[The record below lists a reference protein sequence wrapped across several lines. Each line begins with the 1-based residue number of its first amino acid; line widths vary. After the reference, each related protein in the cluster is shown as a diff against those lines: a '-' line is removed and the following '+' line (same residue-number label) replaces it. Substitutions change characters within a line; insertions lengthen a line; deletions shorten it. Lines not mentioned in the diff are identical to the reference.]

1 MPMAMAGCFLDL
13 FFFQLNRG
21 RGLWKGSWLGTCD
34 VSIRR
39 SEKTLDGSWKRNGIG
54 IEMVARIEELERE
67 RERERRIGSRL
78 LMVVSV
84 GVVIPIKRNK

>member
-67 RERERRIGSRL
+67 RERERERETNRL
-78 LMVVSV
+78 SIAD
-84 GVVIPIKRNK
+84 GCECRRCYSD